1 MFIVSLIEDV
11 LAVVFSVLLDGQLW
25 VFEMSVAGP
34 HAGALLHMVLAVAPG
49 GPSFAAVVAGVRFE
63 LEMHAEVVHHVA
75 ELGHALWTVVAEV
88 QSVHLACLLVLDGL
102 PRVMLGELFLG
113 VIGGDVVVGS
123 G

>member
-11 LAVVFSVLLDGQLW
+11 LAVVFSVLLDGQLR

-34 HAGALLHMVLAVAPG
+34 HAGALLLVVPAVAPG

-75 ELGHALWTVVAEV
+75 ELRHALWAVVAEV
-88 QSVHLACLLVLDGL
+88 
-102 PRVMLGELFLG
+102 ELFSLA
-113 VIGGDVVVGS
+113 
-123 G
+123 